1 MKCPT
6 CQQDND
12 RVIDSRSCDD
22 GDSIRRRREC
32 QFCSRRFTTYERIER
47 TALKVVKKDGT
58 REPFDRS
65 KMKRGLERACW
76 KRPVTDEQLEKIIL
90 SVENEVE
97 SMDHEVGSQQ
107 LGEMLMNRL
116 RELDQVAFVRFASV
130 YRRYTDV
137 QDFVEE
143 LKPMLGKHAGQR
155 KNEKIKE

>member
-1 MKCPT
+1 MKCPA

-12 RVIDSRSCDD
+12 RVIDSRSSDD
-22 GDSIRRRREC
+22 GFSIRRRRQC
-32 QFCSRRFTTYERIER
+32 TFCKKRFTTYERIER
-47 TALKVVKKDGT
+47 TTLKVVKRDGR

-90 SVENEVE
+90 SVENDVE
-97 SMDHEVGSQQ
+97 SMDHEVESHT

-130 YRRYTDV
+130 YRQYTDV

-143 LKPMLGKHAGQR
+143 LKPMLGKQMGQKKR
-155 KNEKIKE
+155 